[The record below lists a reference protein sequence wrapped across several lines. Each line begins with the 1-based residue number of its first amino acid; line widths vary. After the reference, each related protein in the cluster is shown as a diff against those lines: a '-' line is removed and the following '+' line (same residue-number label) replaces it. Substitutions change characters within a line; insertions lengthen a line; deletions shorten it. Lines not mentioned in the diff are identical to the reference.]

1 MALNWKEIGVQI
13 EQLKDSQSLRFKL
26 HETFGAGIAI
36 IELNSKYPAKKE
48 KKYWL
53 KWGKSEEIVRG
64 LAEPFWATDKSK
76 DLAKWVADR
85 YGEPIQ

>member
-1 MALNWKEIGVQI
+1 MSLDWKDISIRI
-13 EQLKDSQSLRFKL
+13 EQLNNAQSLRFRL
-26 HETFGAGIAI
+26 HETFGGGVAV

-53 KWGKSEEIVRG
+53 KWGKSEESARG
-64 LAEPFWATDKSK
+64 ATNPHWATDKSK

-85 YGEPIQ
+85 LGNLIQ